1 MNAYTNMYYCT
12 SKEAELAAGTKFK
25 KISAKILNNNSSTIK
40 DVWQLAHPHG
50 TFPFIS
56 ALRDTWCKPC
66 LPLEDATLPAVLL
79 HPPATF

>member
-40 DVWQLAHPHG
+40 AVWQLAHPHS

-66 LPLEDATLPAVLL
+66 LPLEDVRLPAVLL